1 MPFQEVVV
9 SQKNVLF
16 LLGRDYE
23 KVSHSSKKLLLCLL
37 PCSGSEIDGFHSIYS
52 DYRHQIVFT
61 AAHIKYG

>member
-1 MPFQEVVV
+1 MPFQEVG
-9 SQKNVLF
+9 QKNVLF

-52 DYRHQIVFT
+52 DYHQIVFT